1 MDSEKNEINIK
12 INSIIDI
19 DTNADSNSDANA
31 NYSFFADII
40 TKYGFNYISCDDDGL
55 YNGLIVPKSHAN
67 YLLCTSC
74 LSLVSGLYG
83 LYKKQ
88 HNFTIYPLGVFIASI
103 NYWIHPINNW
113 RRYLDISYATF
124 AIVTQSILTY
134 DLPNFNKYISLMT
147 LSSLCYP
154 LSFYFQHKNLAL
166 STFCHSL
173 IHIGGNIANVILY
186 SDNTNTIV

>member
-1 MDSEKNEINIK
+1 MDFTKNETK
-12 INSIIDI
+12 IDPII
-19 DTNADSNSDANA
+19 DTNTNTNSIT
-31 NYSFFADII
+31 NY
-40 TKYGFNYISCDDDGL
+40 NLNHISCDDVGL

-88 HNFTIYPLGVFIASI
+88 YNFTLFPLGVFIASI

-113 RRYLDISYATF
+113 RRYLDISYASF
-124 AIVTQSILTY
+124 AIVTQSILTQT
-134 DLPNFNKYISLMT
+134 LSNFTPYISL
-147 LSSLCYP
+147 LSLSCICYP
-154 LSFYFQHKNLAL
+154 LSFYFQHKNLPL

-173 IHIGGNIANVILY
+173 IHIVANIANIILY

>member
-1 MDSEKNEINIK
+1 MDFTKNETK
-12 INSIIDI
+12 IDPII
-19 DTNADSNSDANA
+19 DTNTNTNTNSIT
-31 NYSFFADII
+31 NY
-40 TKYGFNYISCDDDGL
+40 NLNHISCDDVGL

-88 HNFTIYPLGVFIASI
+88 HNFTIYPLGVFAASI

-113 RRYLDISYATF
+113 RRYLDILYATF
-124 AIVTQSILTY
+124 AIVTQSILAY
-134 DLPNFNKYISLMT
+134 GMPNFNIYICMMSL
-147 LSSLCYP
+147 SCLCYP
-154 LSFYFQHKNLAL
+154 LSFYFQHKYLPL

-173 IHIGGNIANVILY
+173 IHIGANIANIILY
-186 SDNTNTIV
+186 SDNTNTKV

>member
-1 MDSEKNEINIK
+1 MDFEKNETNTK
-12 INSIIDI
+12 IDPII
-19 DTNADSNSDANA
+19 DTNTNN
-31 NYSFFADII
+31 NYSFFTNII
-40 TKYGFNYISCDDDGL
+40 TNYNLNHISCDDDGL
-55 YNGLIVPKSHAN
+55 YNGLILPKSHAN

-74 LSLVSGLYG
+74 MSLVSGLYG

-124 AIVTQSILTY
+124 AIVTQSILSY
-134 DLPNFNKYISLMT
+134 DLPNVNKYISLMT

-173 IHIGGNIANVILY
+173 IHIGGNIANIILY